1 LRSSDHAERDQTVPY
16 RSAFESDV
24 EGFSRTSGRLPRR
37 PAAQQASR
45 RFALAVCLLVAGTV
59 AGHACE
65 TASGRDDSASFPL
78 SVRPG
83 NRHLEDAAGRPFF
96 MQGDTAWSLVVQ
108 LTREDAERYLRDRKA
123 RGFNTILVNL
133 IEHRFATDAP
143 ANAYGERPF
152 LRDGDY
158 RTPNEAY
165 FEHADWVLD
174 KACELGLL
182 VLLTPSYVGNGG
194 GPEGWYREM
203 EDGGAESMRHYGRFL
218 GKRYGDHT
226 NLVWVQ
232 GGDYNPPDKDLIRA
246 LVEGIQENDPD
257 ALHTAHGSPGSS
269 ALEHWSGEPWL
280 AINNV
285 YTYGP
290 VHGAALSEYGRK
302 EAMPFFLM
310 ESAYENEHDASEHRL
325 RMQAY
330 QAVLSGAMGHIFGN
344 NPIWHFD
351 GPGIYR
357 APVSWQQ
364 ALDSRGAQSMTL
376 LLKVM
381 SSTKWWLLEPD
392 VANTLLVEGGGREKA
407 RAVAARAGDGSF
419 ALVYLPTSRS
429 VTLDLARLGG
439 RKIEARWFDPSSGRS
454 RPADGS
460 PFEPSRQTLRPAP
473 VNDAGF
479 TDWVLELRSQ
489 DMGHSQ

>member
-1 LRSSDHAERDQTVPY
+1 MITKKEIEPVPY
-16 RSAFESDV
+16 RSAFENDV
-24 EGFSRTSGRLPRR
+24 EGASTRSGRPPRR
-37 PAAQQASR
+37 QGAQR
-45 RFALAVCLLVAGTV
+45 VPKRFALAVCLLFTATFAGQ
-59 AGHACE
+59 ACE
-65 TASGRDDSASFPL
+65 TPSVNYDGASFPL
-78 SVRPG
+78 GVRPG
-83 NRHLEDAAGRPFF
+83 KRHLEDASGRPFF

-133 IEHRFATDAP
+133 IEHRFATGAP

-158 RTPNEAY
+158 ATPNEAY
-165 FEHADWVLD
+165 FEHADWVLE
-174 KACELGLL
+174 KACELGFL

-194 GPEGWYREM
+194 GPEGWYQEM
-203 EDGGAESMRHYGRFL
+203 EDSGAESMRDYGRFL
-218 GKRYGDHT
+218 GRRYGDYN

-246 LVEGIQENDPD
+246 LVEGIKENDPD
-257 ALHTAHGSPGSS
+257 ALHTAHGSPGSP

-290 VHGAALSEYGRK
+290 VHSAALSEYGRK

-351 GPGIYR
+351 GPGLYP
-357 APVSWQQ
+357 APVSWQKS
-364 ALDSRGAQSMTL
+364 LDSRGARSMTL

-381 SSTKWWLLEPD
+381 SSLKWWLLEPD
-392 VANTLLVEGGGREKA
+392 VANTLLVEGRGSEKA

-429 VTLDLARLGG
+429 ITLDLSRLAGSG
-439 RKIEARWFDPSSGRS
+439 IEARWIDPSSGRS
-454 RPADGS
+454 RPAEGS
-460 PFEPSRQTLRPAP
+460 PFEPNRQTLKPAP
-473 VNDAGF
+473 TNEAGF

-489 DMGHSQ
+489 AMGHNL

>member
-1 LRSSDHAERDQTVPY
+1 MPN

-24 EGFSRTSGRLPRR
+24 EGASTRSGRPPRR
-37 PAAQQASR
+37 QGAQPAPKR
-45 RFALAVCLLVAGTV
+45 LALAVCLLVAG
-59 AGHACE
+59 AFPGQACE
-65 TASGRDDSASFPL
+65 TASVNDGGASFPL
-78 SVRPG
+78 SVRSG
-83 NRHLEDAAGRPFF
+83 KRYLEDASGRPFF

-133 IEHRFATDAP
+133 IEHRFATGAP

-158 RTPNEAY
+158 DTPNEAY
-165 FEHADWVLD
+165 FEHADWVLE
-174 KACELGLL
+174 KACELGFL

-194 GPEGWYREM
+194 GPEGWYQQM
-203 EDGGAESMRHYGRFL
+203 EDAGAESMRDYGRFL
-218 GKRYGDHT
+218 GRRYGDYN

-246 LVEGIQENDPD
+246 LVEGIKESDPD
-257 ALHTAHGSPGSS
+257 ALHTAHGSPGSP

-290 VHGAALSEYGRK
+290 VHSAALSEHGRK

-351 GPGIYR
+351 GPGLYP

-381 SSTKWWLLEPD
+381 SSLKWWLLEPD
-392 VANTLLVEGGGREKA
+392 IANTLLVEGRGSEEA

-419 ALVYLPTSRS
+419 ALIYLPTSRS
-429 VTLDLARLGG
+429 VTLDLSRLAGPG
-439 RKIEARWFDPSSGRS
+439 IEARWIDPSSGRS
-454 RPADGS
+454 RPAEGS
-460 PFEPSRQTLRPAP
+460 PFEPSRQTLKPAP
-473 VNDAGF
+473 TNEAGF

-489 DMGHSQ
+489 AMGHSQ